1 MSPVSKKA
9 ASPAPS
15 LPPEFSHPALQ
26 KLLKQGRTNG
36 SVDSG
41 QLRDALE
48 GAEIAPKRM
57 KAVLRSLDEQGIH
70 VTLDSTTASRAVA
83 ATSTRKKTATAPAK
97 KTAAKTTAPAAKT
110 ATKTAAKAAAP
121 KAAAAKAEPAGRQA
135 RQGGHEGSFD
145 QGLFREGCA
154 GQGDH
159 DQEGRCR
166 GRW

>member
-36 SVDSG
+36 SVDSA

-70 VTLDSTTASRAVA
+70 VTLDSATASRAVA
-83 ATSTRKKTATAPAK
+83 ATSTRKKTASAPAK
-97 KTAAKTTAPAAKT
+97 KAAAKPAATASKSAATAKAAATKTEDKPAAKTAAKTSTAAAKT
-110 ATKTAAKAAAP
+110 ATK
-121 KAAAAKAEPAGRQA
+121 
-135 RQGGHEGSFD
+135 
-145 QGLFREGCA
+145 
-154 GQGDH
+154 
-159 DQEGRCR
+159 
-166 GRW
+166 

>member
-36 SVDSG
+36 SVDSA

-97 KTAAKTTAPAAKT
+97 KAAAKTTAPAAKT
-110 ATKTAAKAAAP
+110 ATNTAAKAAAP
-121 KAAAAKAEPAGRQA
+121 KAAAAKAEPADDKPAKAATKAASTKAASAKLR
-135 RQGGHEGSFD
+135 RPRRPRRRRP
-145 QGLFREGCA
+145 LPRP
-154 GQGDH
+154 
-159 DQEGRCR
+159 R
-166 GRW
+166 

>member
-1 MSPVSKKA
+1 MSPVSKSPVSPKA

-41 QLRDALE
+41 QLRSALE
-48 GAEIAPKRM
+48 VAEVSPKRM

-70 VTLDSTTASRAVA
+70 VTLDSATASRAVA

-97 KTAAKTTAPAAKT
+97 KTATAPVKKAAAKP
-110 ATKTAAKAAAP
+110 AAKAATA
-121 KAAAAKAEPAGRQA
+121 KTAATAKGDDATAANSLQA
-135 RQGGHEGSFD
+135 RQRRKHP
-145 QGLFREGCA
+145 
-154 GQGDH
+154 
-159 DQEGRCR
+159 
-166 GRW
+166 